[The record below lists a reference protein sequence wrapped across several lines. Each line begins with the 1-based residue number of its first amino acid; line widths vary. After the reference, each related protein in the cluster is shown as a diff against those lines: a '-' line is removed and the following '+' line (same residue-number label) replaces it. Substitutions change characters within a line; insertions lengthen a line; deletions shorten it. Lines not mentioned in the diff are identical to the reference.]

1 MVITFL
7 AVVGSGLL
15 GWVMAAGFLA
25 IFDAFGAKGIL
36 MLVAS
41 IATVCVYLIERTL

>member
-1 MVITFL
+1 MVITLL

-15 GWVMAAGFLA
+15 GWAIAAGFFA

-36 MLVAS
+36 MIVAS
-41 IATVCVYLIERTL
+41 IVTVCVYLLERTP